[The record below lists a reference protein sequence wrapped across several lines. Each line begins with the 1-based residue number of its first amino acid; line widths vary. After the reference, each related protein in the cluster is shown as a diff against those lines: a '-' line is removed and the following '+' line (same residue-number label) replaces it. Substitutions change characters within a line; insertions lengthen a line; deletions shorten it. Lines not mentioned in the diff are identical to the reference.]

1 MGSTTKKLMRIHAL
15 GRKIY
20 TTDEVNYK
28 FGNIED
34 GAVIN
39 PQLSKLLKIPILVS
53 TLQNAAIF
61 RSSGTPPGHFKLI
74 MIDEAAQ
81 VILVI
86 FDNNSNRAIIVQ

>member
-1 MGSTTKKLMRIHAL
+1 MRIHAL
-15 GRKIY
+15 GRKMDTI
-20 TTDEVNYK
+20 DDVNYK